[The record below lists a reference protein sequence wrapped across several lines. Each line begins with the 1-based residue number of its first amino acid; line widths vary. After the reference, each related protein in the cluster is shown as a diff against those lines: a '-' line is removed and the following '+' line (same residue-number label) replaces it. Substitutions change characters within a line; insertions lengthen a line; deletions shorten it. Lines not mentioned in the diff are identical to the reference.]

1 MGKALLIVLGIAGA
15 AALLSVVGLMASAA
29 LVPSVSIELKKAP
42 EWVYAMEE
50 VSLPYWVNLTGYT
63 YDSVTNTSACW
74 DTVSHAGQGYYDIA
88 WYPNASSA
96 LTGAPDGNYTVRFTA
111 PNITGTV
118 YFILHAVVD
127 GVDYTSAGEYDIEV
141 KSVDVDS
148 AWIEVLSAPVAG
160 LTGHDA
166 AVSWR
171 IHNISK
177 DRRTGSTLYWDT
189 ASHSGAVTAGS
200 YPHTVEGMADG
211 QDDDCDGLVP
221 LPDTA
226 GTVYFVIT
234 VSVHGLPD
242 VLMSGGEGTII
253 CKASPVLHKG
263 WAVSPALNGSAVS
276 VNWTVSYPDSECAD
290 ITETAIVWSLVSHSS
305 RATSGEIMSILKEYD
320 VSSPKIQGAA
330 GGRYAVDITMPS
342 TPCTVFFRAY
352 AIVLGEPFMTEEQEI
367 KVVSMQSFR
376 VRESPT
382 RVLSGEKVSA
392 RAELS
397 FLSDTGPLSPVP
409 GDALFPTTMVLYV
422 DNRSHADL
430 AEYLALTARPVV
442 FAGAP
447 GNFTANFTCTPE
459 DQYFVLRCQVQGRWF
474 WCAEEKKVEVVAHY
488 IFTVESPF
496 IYFLPNEP
504 VTFGWTID
512 TGVASDVMS
521 TTLAWDTVEHAP
533 SEGIAP
539 FANKLPGVPGVDGNY
554 SATFT
559 APATPCSVYAVV
571 HAIILGRDVP
581 SPPIHNLTVMKPP
594 SIEQVEYKSTVE
606 RGKDLKIRFTLI
618 NASVTDI
625 LLLEV
630 RWDTESHAGSA
641 NLSLYPKAIGLVP
654 NANGTY
660 EVTFYDAKMKKL
672 YFVIHAVINGR
683 DFFAPGEGK
692 VSVKEPSPGLGGPLA
707 FGALALVG
715 VAIVLRRRGRR

>member
-1 MGKALLIVLGIAGA
+1 MRGITIIAIGILGSVLLLAL
-15 AALLSVVGLMASAA
+15 VGLVASAA
-29 LVPSVSIELKKAP
+29 LTPSVSIELKKAP
-42 EWVYAMEE
+42 EWAYEMEE

-63 YDSVTNTSACW
+63 YDSVTHTAACW
-74 DTVSHAGQGYYDIA
+74 DTVSHAGQGYFDVA
-88 WYPNASSA
+88 WYPNVSSA
-96 LTGAPDGNYTVRFTA
+96 LTGVPDSNYTVQFTA
-111 PNITGTV
+111 PNITGNV
-118 YFILHAVVD
+118 YFILYAVVD

-141 KSVDVDS
+141 KSVDVDGV
-148 AWIEVLSAPVAG
+148 WIEVLSAPGAG

-263 WAVSPALNGSAVS
+263 LAVSPALNGSAVS

-305 RATSGEIMSILKEYD
+305 RATSGEILSILKEYD

-382 RVLSGEKVSA
+382 RVLSGVKVSV
-392 RAELS
+392 RADLS
-397 FLSDTGPLSPVP
+397 FLSDVGPLSPAP
-409 GDALFPTTMVLYV
+409 GDALFPTTMELYV

-430 AEYLALTARPVV
+430 SEYLAISAVPAA
-442 FAGAP
+442 FAGPP
-447 GNFTANFTCTPE
+447 GNFTANFTSTAE
-459 DQYFVLRCQVQGRWF
+459 DQYFVLRCHVQGRWF
-474 WCAEEKKVEVVAHY
+474 WCAEEKKVTVLDHYTFVIETTFVYVAP
-488 IFTVESPF
+488 S
-496 IYFLPNEP
+496 EP
-504 VTFGWTID
+504 MTFRWRID
-512 TGVASDVMS
+512 TGVASDVAS
-521 TTLAWDTVEHAP
+521 TTLAWDTVEHAA
-533 SEGIAP
+533 SEGIAA
-539 FANKLPGVPGVDGNY
+539 FANKLPGVPGADGLFT
-554 SATFT
+554 ATFT
-559 APATPCSVYAVV
+559 APATPCRVYVVV
-571 HAIILGRDVP
+571 HAVILGRDVP
-581 SPPIHNLTVMKPP
+581 SPSIHPMDVVRPP
-594 SIEQVEYKSTVE
+594 SIEQVGYKSTVE
-606 RGKDLKIRFTLI
+606 QGKDIKVRFTIL
-618 NASVTDI
+618 NVSVANLT
-625 LLLEV
+625 LLEL
-630 RWDTESHAGSA
+630 RWDTQSHAGTSNA
-641 NLSLYPKAIGLVP
+641 SLYP
-654 NANGTY
+654 NAVTVAPEADGTY
-660 EVTFYDAKMKKL
+660 EVTIKAPKKKEV
-672 YFVIHAVINGR
+672 YFVVHAEAYGQDYI
-683 DFFAPGEGK
+683 AQGEGK

-707 FGALALVG
+707 LGALALVG
-715 VAIVLRRRGRR
+715 VAIVLQRRRRR